1 MRDFWQRYVA
11 HNFGLKVLSLGLAV
25 GLWYAVASDQP
36 AELAVNVPIEF
47 YNIPNN
53 LEINSEHIPEAQ
65 VRVRG
70 PARLIHQF
78 RSTDVHVEVNLANAA
93 PGERTVDLTARQVRQ
108 PRDLDVVQ
116 VVPGQFQLS
125 LDARATRTVEVRP
138 RVTGKFATG
147 LRIERV
153 VPDPSIVTITGPRTR
168 VDAVE
173 AASTDP
179 IDASGVISSQSFS
192 TNVYVADPLIQVVH
206 PVPIHV
212 TVIMGRVSGS
222 AGAN

>member
-1 MRDFWQRYVA
+1 MGDFLRRVVFR
-11 HNFGLKVLSLGLAV
+11 NFGIKILSLVLAV

-47 YNIPNN
+47 HNIPNN

-70 PARLIHQF
+70 GSRLIHQF
-78 RSTDVHVEVNLANAA
+78 RGSDVHVEVDLANAL

-108 PRDLDVVQ
+108 PRDLEVVQ

-125 LDARATRTVEVRP
+125 LDTRATRTVEVRP
-138 RVTGKFATG
+138 RVTGKFASG
-147 LRIERV
+147 LRIAKIIAE
-153 VPDPSIVTITGPRTR
+153 PQTVTITGPHTR
-168 VDAVE
+168 VEAVE

-179 IDASGVISSQSFS
+179 IDASGVVTNQGFS

-206 PVPIHV
+206 PVPVHV
-212 TVIMGRVSGS
+212 TVIMEKVSDP
-222 AGAN
+222 AGGI